1 MKDAVGLSLRE
12 AWREKGNPE
21 CIHPELSLER
31 SFSSVTNGAYICTT
45 CGTLIKSVDIRPYVA
60 VKSGSR

>member
-1 MKDAVGLSLRE
+1 MKDTVGGTLRE

-31 SFSSVTNGAYICTT
+31 SFSGVTTGAYICTT
-45 CGTLIKSVDIRPYVA
+45 CGTLVTTVDTRPCVTA
-60 VKSGSR
+60 RPVGR

>member
-1 MKDAVGLSLRE
+1 MKDAAGFLLRE

-31 SFSSVTNGAYICTT
+31 SFSGIVTGSYICTT
-45 CGTLIKSVDIRPYVA
+45 CGRL
-60 VKSGSR
+60 VKQDNENERGSH